1 MRQYLKAMYSC
12 KVLSKLTLVS
22 LLSMMAVLASMPVA
36 TLASPPT
43 QRSTPT
49 FDISVTA
56 ATDGSSS
63 ISSAEA
69 VLAADYLAANGK
81 LDGLELTEAGLT
93 LAKGATSGTYTT
105 DGIKSPLSAT
115 TDLLPYWKAT
125 ISEGASIKVETRISS
140 DNLNWSIWAESSDEF
155 YPVRDDE
162 HGGTMVW
169 IGSKETIYAQI
180 RLTLAAEGDGQI
192 TTAGYDRESVTL
204 AAEGDGPSLQ
214 SFTLVFN
221 DATQGP
227 SDKLIAAQLP
237 AEAATKVCPAERPT
251 IISRTQWG
259 SPDGQNSPYFVPQT
273 TNITHIVVHH
283 TATPSSLAE
292 WNVLRPYAKITDWSA
307 VVRAIWNHHTIFNR
321 WGDIGYNYLVDPD
334 GNIYEGRAGSQG
346 GQVDI
351 VGAHDGINKGSMG
364 VAFIGCYGQGCTSL
378 GLQSTQPPQVM
389 MNKGVELMGWKVGQ
403 RGIDPKGQGPYG
415 GKIQPTIIGARDVYS
430 TLSPGS
436 NIYNTWLPWLRDAV
450 RDRVSCQPKPIEQCT
465 IDSITFDKA
474 AYNLNDTISFQVKLL
489 DQHGNPFNG
498 ATVRASISI
507 NEVAASS
514 TDSFDLLNTVGLYD
528 GTYRQ
533 TGTKGAYTFAV
544 TANHSSFAS
553 CSRSEVVN
561 VGIDSTSP
569 TATPT
574 PTPTPNTTQP
584 TPTPNTTRPTPIATP
599 TPVPGGT
606 RVDFAP
612 SILTLPLNSPNQ
624 KTDIVARNMPDFKA
638 FDITLRFDP
647 NIVQVVDTDSGREGI
662 QVQLGTQF
670 RQNNNF
676 IADNTVDNATG
687 IIRFAT
693 TLLGS
698 VVVNGDVTL
707 IEVNWQPVREGQT
720 AVTIENLD
728 LVSANAQP
736 IAVPQIDGTIEVV
749 AQSAGF
755 SGKVILQGRAYN
767 SGAMVTDADGYT
779 MQSSLDGTFYVTN
792 SDHVTINAA
801 GYLRAKLEVSG
812 RLAQLGI
819 ASNANAADLGSVVLI
834 AGDMNGDDQINIF
847 DLAYMAN
854 SYETT
859 DPVADLNADGIVNIL
874 DIALAANNYEL
885 TSASI
890 SWQ

>member
-22 LLSMMAVLASMPVA
+22 LLTLMAILASMPVA

-43 QRSTPT
+43 QGAAPI
-49 FDISVTA
+49 FDISVAA

-69 VLAADYLAANGK
+69 VLDAAYFKANGT

-93 LAKGATSGTYTT
+93 LAEGATSGTYTT
-105 DGIKSPLSAT
+105 DGIEAPLSAI

-125 ISEGASIKVETRISS
+125 IPEGTSIKVETRISS
-140 DNLNWSIWAESSDEF
+140 DNLNWSPWAESFDEF

-169 IGSKETIYAQI
+169 IGSKEKIYAQI
-180 RLTLAAEGDGQI
+180 RL
-192 TTAGYDRESVTL
+192 TL

-214 SFTLVFN
+214 SFTLVLN

-273 TNITHIVVHH
+273 TNLTHIVIHH

-307 VVRAIWNHHTIFNR
+307 VVRAIWNHHAIFNR

-351 VGAHDGINKGSMG
+351 VGAHDGINRGSMG
-364 VAFIGCYGQGCTSL
+364 VAFMGCYGQGCTSL
-378 GLQSTQPPQVM
+378 GLQNAQPPQVM

-415 GKIQPTIIGARDVYS
+415 GKTQPTIVGARDVYP

-450 RDRVSCQPKPIEQCT
+450 TDRVSCQPEPVKRCT
-465 IDSITFDKA
+465 IESIAFDKA
-474 AYNLNDTISFQVKLL
+474 AYNLNDPIRFQVKLL
-489 DQHGNPFNG
+489 DQYGNPFNG
-498 ATVRASISI
+498 ATVKASISI
-507 NEVAASS
+507 NEIAASS

-528 GTYRQ
+528 GIYRQ
-533 TGTKGAYTFAV
+533 TGTKGTYTFAV

-553 CSRSEVVN
+553 CSRSEVVR

-569 TATPT
+569 TATPI
-574 PTPTPNTTQP
+574 PTPNTIQPPPIVIP
-584 TPTPNTTRPTPIATP
+584 TPVGPIP

-612 SILTLPLNSPNQ
+612 GVLTLPLNSPNQ

-638 FDITLRFDP
+638 FDITIRFDP
-647 NIVQVVDTDSGREGI
+647 NIVQVVDTDSGRAGV

-676 IADNTVDNATG
+676 IADNTVDNVAG

-698 VVVNGDVTL
+698 VVVNGDVAL

-720 AVTIENLD
+720 AVTIESLD

-736 IAVPQIDGTIEVV
+736 IAVPQIDGAIKVV

-755 SGKVILQGRAYN
+755 SGKVILQGRSYN
-767 SGAMVTDADGYT
+767 SGAIVTDAEGYT

-792 SDHVTINAA
+792 SDHVTIKAA

-819 ASNANAADLGSVVLI
+819 ASNANVANLGSVVLI

-859 DPVADLNADGIVNIL
+859 DPAADLNADGIVNIL